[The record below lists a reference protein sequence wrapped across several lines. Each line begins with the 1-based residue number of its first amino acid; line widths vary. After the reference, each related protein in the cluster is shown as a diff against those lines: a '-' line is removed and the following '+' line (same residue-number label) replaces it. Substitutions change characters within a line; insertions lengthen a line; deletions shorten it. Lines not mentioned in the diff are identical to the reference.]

1 MIKWLIE
8 KAKYGFRD
16 QNIGRLVENYLSLS
30 VLQVI
35 NYLLPL
41 ITLPYLVRILGVEKF
56 GLVMFAMAFIQY
68 FLIFADYGFNLSA
81 TKEISVYRNN
91 KTKVSEIFFSVMI
104 IKSLLIFIGLL
115 IFSAIVLGFDKFS
128 GDWKVYFFTLGIV
141 IGNTMFPIWFF
152 QGMEKMKYITI
163 LNITAKSIFTIL
175 IFVFIREQS
184 DYLYV
189 PIFNSLGY
197 ISAGAISL
205 WIIFRN
211 FGLKVYIPKVSIVYG
226 YFKNS
231 TQFFLSRAS
240 VSLYSNSNTF
250 IIGLFLG
257 NAMAGYYA
265 AAEKLFM
272 AIRMVYTPL
281 NTALYPYM
289 CKAKNLKLYKRIF
302 KYAVLFNFLLSLVIF
317 IFSTFI
323 INMLYGEGFMIS
335 ADLLKIFS
343 GLSLVMVPA
352 ILLGYPLLAAMGYPK
367 YVNYSTIVASL
378 LHIAILI
385 AILPIINVYLVAAV
399 TILTQLIVVGIRV
412 YGVKKY
418 LSGVRETS
426 FCAE

>member
-1 MIKWLIE
+1 
-8 KAKYGFRD
+8 
-16 QNIGRLVENYLSLS
+16 
-30 VLQVI
+30 
-35 NYLLPL
+35 
-41 ITLPYLVRILGVEKF
+41 
-56 GLVMFAMAFIQY
+56 
-68 FLIFADYGFNLSA
+68 
-81 TKEISVYRNN
+81 
-91 KTKVSEIFFSVMI
+91 
-104 IKSLLIFIGLL
+104 
-115 IFSAIVLGFDKFS
+115 
-128 GDWKVYFFTLGIV
+128 
-141 IGNTMFPIWFF
+141 
-152 QGMEKMKYITI
+152 MEKMKYITI

>member
-1 MIKWLIE
+1 MA

-16 QNIGRLVENYLSLS
+16 QDIGRLVENYLSLS

-128 GDWKVYFFTLGIV
+128 ADWKVYFFTLGIV

-231 TQFFLSRAS
+231 SQFFLSRAS

-272 AIRMVYTPL
+272 GIRMVYTPL

-302 KYAVLFNFLLSLVIF
+302 KYAVSVNLLICVLVF
-317 IFSTFI
+317 ILSGFVVHF
-323 INMLYGEGFMIS
+323 LYGEGFQIS
-335 ADLLKIFS
+335 ADLLRIFS
-343 GLSLVMVPA
+343 VVALIIVPS
-352 ILLGYPLLAAMGYPK
+352 ILLGYPFLAALGYPR
-367 YVNYSTIVASL
+367 YANLSAVIGSISHLVML
-378 LHIAILI
+378 ILI
-385 AILPIINVYLVAAV
+385 IPIINIYLVAVV
-399 TILTQLIVVGIRV
+399 TIITEIVVLLSRV
-412 YGVKKY
+412 YGIKKHR
-418 LSGVRETS
+418 LWNV
-426 FCAE
+426 A